1 MAPPIHTPCPPSGAS
16 YLKAG
21 WAIPSVVYSFSLPGQ
36 VSMAAEF
43 FSLMTESSIP
53 DNIREALASYDTP
66 LFARSCNDQEE
77 LASLISH
84 LMEASDTSAPGDQ
97 IMARAS
103 VRLLFSRCRESCGLP
118 PLDEV
123 KGAQQPTGSASPP
136 SAPPAPNAG
145 SSWQESWP
153 AKLSAERTAELR
165 KRFEDDYPTELLD
178 SESFPSSRLLALTS
192 KMVAD
197 KEIRWL
203 PWKFRLSAKAQD
215 DSLLIRPK
223 KLPRLTELSDLLL
236 DEAPSRDIHD
246 GPASFNLINQLLTL
260 ATNSIALCRGA
271 HLGSLKLYQK
281 KFLKLCFM
289 KYESASN
296 FRGPTSL
303 EAQAADKRAWELIGE
318 LVNIHAWKLD
328 DALHE
333 VTQVRADLSTLLAP
347 PAQIPKHL
355 LQLKEPWRNRQD
367 GKGNRPHFRGKGKGL
382 KGKHDSSSHAED
394 APPERATR
402 GGKGKKGPTS
412 SAGKWLSTLLMEGKQ
427 HTLCMRYQ
435 QGQCKDPSTCRYLHR
450 CAVPKSDG
458 TACGGKHPASQHVGT
473 PH

>member
-1 MAPPIHTPCPPSGAS
+1 
-16 YLKAG
+16 
-21 WAIPSVVYSFSLPGQ
+21 
-36 VSMAAEF
+36 MAAEF
-43 FSLMTESSIP
+43 FSLMNESSIP
-53 DNIREALASYDTP
+53 DNIREALASYDAP
-66 LFARSCNDQEE
+66 LFARSCNDQDE
-77 LASLISH
+77 LASLVAH
-84 LMEASDTSAPGDQ
+84 LMEVSDTSSPGDQ

-118 PLDEV
+118 PLHEA
-123 KGAQQPTGSASPP
+123 KGSSQPTGSTSPTT
-136 SAPPAPNAG
+136 SHPAPNAG

-153 AKLSAERTAELR
+153 AKLSAERTSELR

-178 SESFPSSRLLALTS
+178 SDSFPSSRLLALTS

-215 DSLLIRPK
+215 DNLLIRPK
-223 KLPRLTELSDLLL
+223 KLPRLSELSDLLL

-260 ATNSIALCRGA
+260 ATNSIALCRGV
-271 HLGSLKLYQK
+271 GSLKLYQK
-281 KFLKLCFM
+281 KFLKLCFT

-296 FRGPTSL
+296 LRGPTSL

-347 PAQIPKHL
+347 RAHIPKHL
-355 LQLKEPWRNRQD
+355 FQLKEPWRNRQD
-367 GKGNRPHFRGKGKGL
+367 GKGNRPHLRGNGKGL

-394 APPERATR
+394 APPERAAR

-412 SAGKWLSTLLMEGKQ
+412 SAGKWLSTLFMEGKQ
-427 HTLCMRYQ
+427 QTLCMRYQ
-435 QGQCKDPSTCRYLHR
+435 PGQCKDPSTCRYLHR

>member
-1 MAPPIHTPCPPSGAS
+1 
-16 YLKAG
+16 
-21 WAIPSVVYSFSLPGQ
+21 
-36 VSMAAEF
+36 MAAEF
-43 FSLMTESSIP
+43 FSLMSESSIP

-66 LFARSCNDQEE
+66 LFARSCNDQDE
-77 LASLISH
+77 LASLIAH

-123 KGAQQPTGSASPP
+123 KETPQPTGSASPP

-178 SESFPSSRLLALTS
+178 SDSFPSSRLLALTS

-215 DSLLIRPK
+215 DSLFIRPK
-223 KLPRLTELSDLLL
+223 KLPRLSELSDLLL

-296 FRGPTSL
+296 LRGPTSL
-303 EAQAADKRAWELIGE
+303 EQYSRLEA
-318 LVNIHAWKLD
+318 
-328 DALHE
+328 
-333 VTQVRADLSTLLAP
+333 
-347 PAQIPKHL
+347 
-355 LQLKEPWRNRQD
+355 
-367 GKGNRPHFRGKGKGL
+367 
-382 KGKHDSSSHAED
+382 
-394 APPERATR
+394 
-402 GGKGKKGPTS
+402 
-412 SAGKWLSTLLMEGKQ
+412 
-427 HTLCMRYQ
+427 
-435 QGQCKDPSTCRYLHR
+435 
-450 CAVPKSDG
+450 
-458 TACGGKHPASQHVGT
+458 
-473 PH
+473 

>member
-1 MAPPIHTPCPPSGAS
+1 MLILTF
-16 YLKAG
+16 LLR
-21 WAIPSVVYSFSLPGQ
+21 LPFQ
-36 VSMAAEF
+36 VLMAAEF
-43 FSLMTESSIP
+43 FSLMNESSIP
-53 DNIREALASYDTP
+53 DNIREALASYDAP
-66 LFARSCNDQEE
+66 LFARSCNDQDE
-77 LASLISH
+77 LASLVAH
-84 LMEASDTSAPGDQ
+84 LMEVSDTSSPGDQ

-103 VRLLFSRCRESCGLP
+103 VRLLFSRCREACGLP
-118 PLDEV
+118 PINEA
-123 KGAQQPTGSASPP
+123 KGSAQPTGSTSPNASPQ
-136 SAPPAPNAG
+136 APNAG

-153 AKLSAERTAELR
+153 AKLSAERTSELR

-178 SESFPSSRLLALTS
+178 SDSFPSSRLLALTS

-215 DSLLIRPK
+215 DNLLIRPK
-223 KLPRLTELSDLLL
+223 KLPRLSELSDLLL

-260 ATNSIALCRGA
+260 ATYSIALCRGA

-281 KFLKLCFM
+281 KFLKLCFT

-296 FRGPTSL
+296 LRGPTSL

-347 PAQIPKHL
+347 RAQIPKHL
-355 LQLKEPWRNRQD
+355 FQLKEPWRNRQD
-367 GKGNRPHFRGKGKGL
+367 GKGNRPHLRGNGKGL
-382 KGKHDSSSHAED
+382 KGKHDSASHADD
-394 APPERATR
+394 APSERTTR
-402 GGKGKKGPTS
+402 GGKGKKGSSS
-412 SAGKWLSTLLMEGKQ
+412 SAGKWLSTLFMEGKQ

-450 CAVPKSDG
+450 CAVPKPDG
-458 TACGGKHPASQHVGT
+458 TACGGKHPATQHVGT